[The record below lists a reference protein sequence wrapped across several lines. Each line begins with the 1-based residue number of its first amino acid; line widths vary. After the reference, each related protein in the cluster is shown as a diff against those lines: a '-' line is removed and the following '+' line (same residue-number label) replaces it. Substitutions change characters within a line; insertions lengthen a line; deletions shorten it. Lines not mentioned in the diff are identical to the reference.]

1 MLAPTRVLAMQ
12 HVRTLQ
18 ERMPDVKYDLIH
30 PTHYMTLFYLHIFYC
45 YYIRIYTTPTYIYIR
60 VALLRGGSGKADTAN
75 VKKDMASG
83 DCQVRAN

>member
-18 ERMPDVKYDLIH
+18 ERMPDVKYHLIY

-45 YYIRIYTTPTYIYIR
+45 YYIRIYTTIR

-83 DCQVRAN
+83 DCQVRA